1 MPIPRFPLWLFP
13 EAAAAER
20 NRRQLSDNEQQCEM
34 RCVQRTGRTGIVV
47 PLQEDEDQER
57 RQRRQERQT
66 KQQREKLQEE
76 QQRKQK
82 TQLPLTLQERLLQK
96 SRDIENFSRQAEERR
111 RKVQLAF
118 EQEMDE
124 FRRQAKIRRLQQKEE
139 KKNRDAIAA
148 ALAEWEVIDAALTES
163 TASAALATEAL
174 SLPSGVATT
183 SVPLV
188 SASAAPQAIATTKTR
203 SRSKS
208 KHPKALYKKIGNGWY
223 LRNGAD
229 SAG

>member
-47 PLQEDEDQER
+47 PLQEDEDRER
-57 RQRRQERQT
+57 PQRRQERQT

-139 KKNRDAIAA
+139 K
-148 ALAEWEVIDAALTES
+148 
-163 TASAALATEAL
+163 
-174 SLPSGVATT
+174 
-183 SVPLV
+183 
-188 SASAAPQAIATTKTR
+188 
-203 SRSKS
+203 
-208 KHPKALYKKIGNGWY
+208 
-223 LRNGAD
+223 
-229 SAG
+229 

>member
-1 MPIPRFPLWLFP
+1 MPIRRFPLWLFP
-13 EAAAAER
+13 EAAAA
-20 NRRQLSDNEQQCEM
+20 
-34 RCVQRTGRTGIVV
+34 
-47 PLQEDEDQER
+47 
-57 RQRRQERQT
+57 
-66 KQQREKLQEE
+66 
-76 QQRKQK
+76 
-82 TQLPLTLQERLLQK
+82 
-96 SRDIENFSRQAEERR
+96 
-111 RKVQLAF
+111 VQLAF

-124 FRRQAKIRRLQQKEE
+124 FRREAKIRRLQQKEE

-148 ALAEWEVIDAALTES
+148 ALAEWEVIDALTES

-174 SLPSGVATT
+174 SLPSGAATT

-188 SASAAPQAIATTKTR
+188 SASAAPHAIATRKTR
-203 SRSKS
+203 PRSTS

>member
-1 MPIPRFPLWLFP
+1 MPIRRFPLWLFP
-13 EAAAAER
+13 EAAAAAR
-20 NRRQLSDNEQQCEM
+20 KRRQLFDNEQQCEV
-34 RCVQRTGRTGIVV
+34 RRVQRTGRTGIVV

-124 FRRQAKIRRLQQKEE
+124 FRREAKIRRLQQKEE

-148 ALAEWEVIDAALTES
+148 ALAEWEVIDVLTKS

-174 SLPSGVATT
+174 SLPSGAATT

-188 SASAAPQAIATTKTR
+188 SASAAPHAIATRKTR
-203 SRSKS
+203 PRSTS

>member
-47 PLQEDEDQER
+47 PLQEDEDRER
-57 RQRRQERQT
+57 PQRRQERQT

-148 ALAEWEVIDAALTES
+148 ALAEWEVIDALTAS

-174 SLPSGVATT
+174 SLPSGAATT

-188 SASAAPQAIATTKTR
+188 SASAAPHAIATRKTR
-203 SRSKS
+203 PRSTS